1 MGNQM
6 IKKFIIK
13 LLGLNTTRED
23 LVRLQELLNEAH
35 ELAVIS
41 KAYYDANVQHINMI
55 PTCSPEELA
64 IILKIQAANQ
74 ANYNVR
80 VSTHAIS
87 IIGEILKI
95 QIRRL

>member
-1 MGNQM
+1 
-6 IKKFIIK
+6 
-13 LLGLNTTRED
+13 
-23 LVRLQELLNEAH
+23 
-35 ELAVIS
+35 
-41 KAYYDANVQHINMI
+41 MI